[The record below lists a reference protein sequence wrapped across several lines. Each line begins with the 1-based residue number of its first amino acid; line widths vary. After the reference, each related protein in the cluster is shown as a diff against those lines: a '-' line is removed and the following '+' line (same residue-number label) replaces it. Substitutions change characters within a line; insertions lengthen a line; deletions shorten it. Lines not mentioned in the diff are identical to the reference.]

1 MNKSYDDFDPE
12 LGLLDDEKER
22 ETQKKKI
29 KSKKNLMYASSLHPS
44 TCNPNPSPMP
54 IRQPLKKEP

>member
-22 ETQKKKI
+22 ETQKKKRRI
-29 KSKKNLMYASSLHPS
+29 L
-44 TCNPNPSPMP
+44 
-54 IRQPLKKEP
+54 